1 MAGSPY
7 VFEYAETFVFPA
19 SPERVW
25 GVLERFET
33 LAATWPW
40 LRELRVEGA
49 GLQRGT
55 VVRGV
60 VTPPLPYRM
69 RLVVVLDECVPGSSI
84 NATVHGDLE
93 GWAHITFAGDGD
105 GDGAETRADATW
117 TIEMTQPAM
126 RVAARL
132 APRVLRWGH
141 DRVVAATVNALR
153 RLVAEQSA

>member
-1 MAGSPY
+1 MADSPY
-7 VFEYAETFVFPA
+7 VFEYAETFMFA
-19 SPERVW
+19 ATPERVW
-25 GVLERFET
+25 DVLERFET

-69 RLVVVLDECVPGSSI
+69 RLVVVLDECAPESCIKAS
-84 NATVHGDLE
+84 VHGDLE
-93 GWAHITFAGDGD
+93 GWAHIVFT
-105 GDGAETRADATW
+105 GDGAQTRADATW

-153 RLVAEQSA
+153 RLVGEESA

>member
-7 VFEYAETFVFPA
+7 VFEYAESYAFAA

-40 LRELRVEGA
+40 LHELRVEGE
-49 GLQRGT
+49 GLRPGT

-69 RLVVVLDECVPGSSI
+69 RLVVVLGEGVVRESCITAS
-84 NATVHGDLE
+84 VHGDLE
-93 GWAHITFAGDGD
+93 GGAHIALVGIGSAT
-105 GDGAETRADATW
+105 ETRADASW
-117 TIEMTQPAM
+117 TIEMKQPAM
-126 RVAARL
+126 RVAARI

-141 DRVVAATVNALR
+141 DRVVTATVNALR
-153 RLVAEQSA
+153 RILAEG

>member
-1 MAGSPY
+1 VADSPY
-7 VFEYAETFVFPA
+7 VFEYAETFVFAA

-49 GLQRGT
+49 GLQPGT

-60 VTPPLPYRM
+60 VRPPLPYRM
-69 RLVVVLDECVPGSSI
+69 RLVVVLDEGVPDSCITAS
-84 NATVHGDLE
+84 VHGDLE
-93 GWAHITFAGDGD
+93 GRAHIAFDGD
-105 GDGAETRADATW
+105 GTETRADVSW
-117 TIEMTQPAM
+117 TIEMMQPAM

-132 APRVLRWGH
+132 APRVLQWGH
-141 DRVVAATVNALR
+141 DHVVAATVNALR
-153 RLVAEQSA
+153 RILAEQSA